1 MEEGF
6 EVSARSFVIMDAKTG
21 KILLALNPQLFLP
34 PASTLKVMTALSVV
48 EHLKM
53 DDKVSVSAYAAA
65 APASKIGI
73 KPGETYTVRELLYA
87 LLLSSANDAARAL
100 AEKVSGS
107 EPAFAHQLTQEVRQ
121 WGAYRTT
128 LATANGLPADNQY
141 STAQDLALMFRR
153 AMDNPEL
160 AKIMATKYY
169 TIQGDRELR
178 NHNRFLFTTPL
189 AVAGK
194 TGYTRAS
201 KHTYVGQFKNGDK
214 EIIVAMMGSTKKWA
228 DLRPLIEKGFELAG
242 TPIAKLPPA
251 EEKLWFAKGGNGKAR
266 VARSPA
272 ESGGRKVVMGAAGS
286 APAKKK
292 PAAKKKS
299 RTSRNSPEMPG
310 YPTLWQK
317 KAYSIKLKTG
327 PPGGDSWCPPSA
339 RTRTSLRPPSLRP
352 IFSICPG
359 TGTNRSSP
367 WCLLPRKRPGICM
380 PN

>member
-1 MEEGF
+1 
-6 EVSARSFVIMDAKTG
+6 MDAKTG

-73 KPGETYTVRELLYA
+73 KPGETYTVQELLYA
-87 LLLSSANDAARAL
+87 LLLSSANVDAARAL
-100 AEKVSGS
+100 AEKVSGT
-107 EPAFAHQLTQEVRQ
+107 EPAFAHQVTQEVRQ

-128 LATANGLPADNQY
+128 CATANGLPADNQY

-153 AMDNPEL
+153 AMSNPEL
-160 AKIMATKYY
+160 AKIMSTKYF

-194 TGYTRAS
+194 TGYTKAS
-201 KHTYVGQFKNGDK
+201 KHTYVGQFRNGDQ
-214 EIIVAMMGSTKKWA
+214 EIIVAMMAAKKWA
-228 DLRPLIEKGFELAG
+228 DLRPLIERGFELAG

-266 VARSPA
+266 VASRK
-272 ESGGRKVVMGAAGS
+272 RKVVMVSAGS
-286 APAKKK
+286 TPAKKK
-292 PAAKKKS
+292 MAAKKKS
-299 RTSRNSPEMPG
+299 RS
-310 YPTLWQK
+310 
-317 KAYSIKLKTG
+317 
-327 PPGGDSWCPPSA
+327 CPQ
-339 RTRTSLRPPSLRP
+339 
-352 IFSICPG
+352 
-359 TGTNRSSP
+359 
-367 WCLLPRKRPGICM
+367 
-380 PN
+380 

>member
-1 MEEGF
+1 MSFRVKYGLSVFVVLAILAMAAGFAAGQDEEEF

-73 KPGETYTVRELLYA
+73 KPGETYYGAGFALCPPAVVSQRRAPGPWRKRCVR
-87 LLLSSANDAARAL
+87 
-100 AEKVSGS
+100 S
-107 EPAFAHQLTQEVRQ
+107 EAAFAQQVTQEVRQ

-128 LATANGLPADNQY
+128 CATANGLPAENQY

-153 AMDNPEL
+153 AMSNPEL

-189 AVAGK
+189 AVGGK

-201 KHTYVGQFKNGDK
+201 KHTYVGQFKNGDQ

-228 DLRPLIEKGFELAG
+228 DLRPLIERGFELAG

-251 EEKLWFAKGGNGKAR
+251 EEKLWFAKASNGRGR
-266 VARSPA
+266 VAKSSRTRRA
-272 ESGGRKVVMGAAGS
+272 KVVMGGAGS
-286 APAKKK
+286 APTKKR
-292 PAAKKKS
+292 PAVKRKS
-299 RTSRNSPEMPG
+299 RN
-310 YPTLWQK
+310 
-317 KAYSIKLKTG
+317 
-327 PPGGDSWCPPSA
+327 CP
-339 RTRTSLRPPSLRP
+339 
-352 IFSICPG
+352 
-359 TGTNRSSP
+359 
-367 WCLLPRKRPGICM
+367 
-380 PN
+380 

>member
-1 MEEGF
+1 LRLKYGLSVFVVLAILAMAAGFAAGEEEGF

-128 LATANGLPADNQY
+128 LATANGLPAENQY
-141 STAQDLALMFRR
+141 STAQDLALMLRR
-153 AMDNPEL
+153 AMNNPEL
-160 AKIMATKYY
+160 AKIMATKYF
-169 TIQGDRELR
+169 TIQGDREVR

-189 AVAGK
+189 AVGGK

-201 KHTYVGQFKNGDK
+201 KHTYVGLFKNGDQ

-251 EEKLWFAKGGNGKAR
+251 EEKLWFAKSSNGKAR
-266 VARSPA
+266 VAKSSRPRRA
-272 ESGGRKVVMGAAGS
+272 KVVMGAATS

-292 PAAKKKS
+292 PAVKQKS
-299 RTSRNSPEMPG
+299 R
-310 YPTLWQK
+310 
-317 KAYSIKLKTG
+317 SI
-327 PPGGDSWCPPSA
+327 PQ
-339 RTRTSLRPPSLRP
+339 
-352 IFSICPG
+352 
-359 TGTNRSSP
+359 
-367 WCLLPRKRPGICM
+367 
-380 PN
+380 

>member
-1 MEEGF
+1 MNFRVKYGFSVFMVLVILAGAAGFAAAQDEEGL

-21 KILLALNPQLFLP
+21 NILLSLNPQAFLP
-34 PASTLKVMTALSVV
+34 PASTLKVMTAMAVV

-53 DDKVSVSAYAAA
+53 DDKVRVSAYAAS
-65 APASKIGI
+65 APPSKIGI
-73 KPGETYTVRELLYA
+73 KPGETYTVQELLYA
-87 LLLSSANDAARAL
+87 LLLNSANDAARAL

-128 LATANGLPADNQY
+128 CATANGLPAENQY

-153 AMDNPEL
+153 AMSNPEL
-160 AKIMATKYY
+160 AKIMSTKYY

-201 KHTYVGQFKNGDK
+201 KHTYVGEFKNGDQ
-214 EIIVAMMGSTKKWA
+214 EIIIAMMGSTKKWA

-251 EEKLWFAKGGNGKAR
+251 EEKLWFAKSSGRTRAAR
-266 VARSPA
+266 TSR
-272 ESGGRKVVMGAAGS
+272 RKRRCKVVMGSTAA

-292 PAAKKKS
+292 PAIKRKS
-299 RTSRNSPEMPG
+299 KN
-310 YPTLWQK
+310 Q
-317 KAYSIKLKTG
+317 
-327 PPGGDSWCPPSA
+327 
-339 RTRTSLRPPSLRP
+339 
-352 IFSICPG
+352 
-359 TGTNRSSP
+359 
-367 WCLLPRKRPGICM
+367 
-380 PN
+380 

>member
-1 MEEGF
+1 MRFRVKYGLLVFVVLAILTMAAGYAAGEDEEGF

-21 KILLALNPQLFLP
+21 KILLALNPQLFWP

-87 LLLSSANDAARAL
+87 LLLSSANDGARAL

-107 EPAFAHQLTQEVRQ
+107 EAAFAHQLTQEVRQ
-121 WGAYRTT
+121 WGALRTT

-153 AMDNPEL
+153 AMNNPEL

-189 AVAGK
+189 AVGGK

-201 KHTYVGQFKNGDK
+201 KHTYVGMFKNGDQ

-251 EEKLWFAKGGNGKAR
+251 EEKLWFAKSSNGRAR
-266 VARSPA
+266 VAKSSRTRRA
-272 ESGGRKVVMGAAGS
+272 KVVMGGAGS

-292 PAAKKKS
+292 LAVKRKS
-299 RTSRNSPEMPG
+299 RT
-310 YPTLWQK
+310 TAQ
-317 KAYSIKLKTG
+317 
-327 PPGGDSWCPPSA
+327 
-339 RTRTSLRPPSLRP
+339 
-352 IFSICPG
+352 
-359 TGTNRSSP
+359 
-367 WCLLPRKRPGICM
+367 
-380 PN
+380 